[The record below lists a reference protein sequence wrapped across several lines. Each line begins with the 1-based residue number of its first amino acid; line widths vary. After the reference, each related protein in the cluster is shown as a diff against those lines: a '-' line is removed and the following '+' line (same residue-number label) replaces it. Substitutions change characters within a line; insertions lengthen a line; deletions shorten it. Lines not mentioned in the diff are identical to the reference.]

1 MGGNELNTTNMTAT
15 DFDKIIWRDALTFVD
30 FFATWC
36 GPCQIMAKQIFPQ
49 QKVGEF
55 FNKTFVNAKFDAEKG
70 EGVDV
75 AKRYSVKAYPTFLIL
90 DSDGEEVGRI
100 VGGADADRFIEEV
113 RKVLENIER

>member
-1 MGGNELNTTNMTAT
+1 
-15 DFDKIIWRDALTFVD
+15 
-30 FFATWC
+30 
-36 GPCQIMAKQIFPQ
+36 MAAEHFS
-49 QKVGEF
+49 
-55 FNKTFVNAKFDAEKG
+55 FDAEKG

>member
-1 MGGNELNTTNMTAT
+1 MGRARS
-15 DFDKIIWRDALTFVD
+15 WPSRY
-30 FFATWC
+30 
-36 GPCQIMAKQIFPQ
+36 FPSN
-49 QKVGEF
+49 KVGEF
-55 FNKTFVNAKFDAEKG
+55 FNKTFVNAKFNAEKG

>member
-1 MGGNELNTTNMTAT
+1 MVRAVPDHGQA
-15 DFDKIIWRDALTFVD
+15 DIS
-30 FFATWC
+30 
-36 GPCQIMAKQIFPQ
+36 PAKGRR
-49 QKVGEF
+49 V

>member
-1 MGGNELNTTNMTAT
+1 MLPVIDVRDVHRIYDSGGVPTH
-15 DFDKIIWRDALTFVD
+15 ALRGVSLTVR
-30 FFATWC
+30 
-36 GPCQIMAKQIFPQ
+36 K
-49 QKVGEF
+49 GEF
-55 FNKTFVNAKFDAEKG
+55 LCIMGPSGSGKSTLMNILGCLDTPTSG
-70 EGVDV
+70 SYLLEGVDV